1 MFFFDT
7 CNAVALIQDGG
18 ALVVNIVVF
27 DLRVE
32 LQHCTYQRKTL
43 LFALIKVITFICK
56 REISGFSSPFKNKMI
71 KNSEMQ
77 YLRVYESPNRCTVV
91 NVVTYCFTNGEI

>member
-32 LQHCTYQRKTL
+32 LQHCTYQRKIS
-43 LFALIKVITFICK
+43 LFALIKVSTFIWK
-56 REISGFSSPFKNKMI
+56 RESSGLGSPLKENGTQKL
-71 KNSEMQ
+71 SLP
-77 YLRVYESPNRCTVV
+77 YLKEHLK
-91 NVVTYCFTNGEI
+91 